1 MSLNIYFLGNTLIKI
16 MHYFPAVRDPVLG
29 PICLQRCGSYRIL
42 WKLAGQ
48 NPMGILDYV
57 EKII

>member
-1 MSLNIYFLGNTLIKI
+1 
-16 MHYFPAVRDPVLG
+16 MHYFPALRDPGLG
-29 PICLQRCGSYRIL
+29 PICLQWWGSYRIL

-48 NPMGILDYV
+48 NLMGVIDYV